1 MAVNSYQGPHF
12 DVILPNVE
20 TFICDFTTMEP
31 IGSVL
36 AIANH
41 WKLPKLQDLSIVYS
55 CAHQPGTEI
64 PLGPIKIICT
74 GHGARLL
81 SLMLDN
87 RGVHRPFANDL
98 SSIFAVCPNLTH
110 LTYSYHLMP
119 PLRPSTDESSPVHPM
134 LMPGTLRCVSFF
146 PYCMMDEGTADACLR
161 RHLTQFSDRLAFPSL
176 DTIVILDPLLRG
188 RFVDV
193 NSLSFSYVK
202 TLCDYSARL
211 ASRGVR
217 LLNCDSYP
225 LNIVSTA
232 KNLDSLDTEDSDED
246 YEVDSGESSLD
257 SSSDTDVFD
266 FEAEIHG

>member
-1 MAVNSYQGPHF
+1 
-12 DVILPNVE
+12 
-20 TFICDFTTMEP
+20 MEP
-31 IGSVL
+31 NGSLL
-36 AIANH
+36 AIANR
-41 WKLPKLQDLSIVYS
+41 WKLPKLRDLSIVYA

-64 PLGPIKIICT
+64 PLGPIEIICT

-81 SLMLDN
+81 SLKLDN
-87 RGVHRPFANDL
+87 RGVHRAFANNL
-98 SSIFAVCPNLTH
+98 SSIFAACPNLTH
-110 LTYSYHLMP
+110 LTYSYHLVP
-119 PLRPSTDESSPVHPM
+119 SLRSSTDESSPTHPM
-134 LMPGTLRCVSFF
+134 LTLGTLRCVSFF

-161 RHLTQFSDRLAFPSL
+161 RHLTQFSDRSAFPSL

-188 RFVDV
+188 KSVDV
-193 NSLSFSYVK
+193 DSLSFSYVK

-211 ASRGVR
+211 ANRGVR

-225 LNIVSTA
+225 LDVASTA
-232 KNLDSLDTEDSDED
+232 EDLDSLDTEDSDED